1 MPEVEND
8 TDAYIN
14 AVAARCGLK
23 PTEQIRNIE
32 DVRVLGSLMRAII
45 KHENNN
51 RCLPKDYVGR

>member
-32 DVRVLGSLMRAII
+32 DVRVLGSLRRAII

-51 RCLPKDYVGR
+51 RCLPKD